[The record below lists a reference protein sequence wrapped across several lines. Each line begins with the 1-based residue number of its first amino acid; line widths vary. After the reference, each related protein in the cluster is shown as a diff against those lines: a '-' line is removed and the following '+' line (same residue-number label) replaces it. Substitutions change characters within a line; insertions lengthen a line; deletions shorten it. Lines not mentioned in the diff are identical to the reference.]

1 MRKTKLILLSLMLST
16 IFPVSASAAD
26 NIVAKIPVTCEAKN
40 IDGSFT
46 YSISGD
52 DSEYVSILKD
62 TLKLQNGD
70 TGYFETEISY
80 PGTYHYE
87 ITQDSCPYEYVK
99 ADDSKYEAD
108 VYVTED
114 ESGKMEA
121 DTVVYKSGSKEK
133 VDSCK
138 YSNISNYKENIN
150 ENPAQTKDTGSSS
163 KSAVKTGDQNPIELL
178 AAIAVISGIILIW
191 LLVRLKLRR
200 EKHEEK

>member
-1 MRKTKLILLSLMLST
+1 MRKTKLILLSLMIS
-16 IFPVSASAAD
+16 IIAPVSASAAD
-26 NIVAKIPVTCEAKN
+26 NIIAKIPVTCEAKD
-40 IDGSFT
+40 IEGSFS
-46 YSISGD
+46 YHISGS
-52 DSEYVSILKD
+52 DSEYATLLKD
-62 TLKLQNGD
+62 TMSLKNGD
-70 TGYFETEISY
+70 TDYFETEISY

-138 YSNISNYKENIN
+138 YSNISNYKENNN

-163 KSAVKTGDQNPIELL
+163 KSAVKTGDQSPIEFL
-178 AAIAVISGIILIW
+178 AAIAVFSGIILIW
-191 LLVRLKLRR
+191 LFVRLKLRR
-200 EKHEEK
+200 KKHEEK

>member
-1 MRKTKLILLSLMLST
+1 MRKTKLILLSLMLPT
-16 IFPVSASAAD
+16 IFTVSASAAD
-26 NIVAKIPVTCEAKN
+26 NIIAKIPVSCVTEN
-40 IDGSFT
+40 VDGSFT

-52 DSEYVSILKD
+52 GSEYASVLKD
-62 TLKLQNGD
+62 TLTLKNGD

-121 DTVVYKSGSKEK
+121 DTVVYKSGSNEK

-138 YSNISNYKENIN
+138 FSNISNSKEDNK
-150 ENPAQTKDTGSSS
+150 NPAQTKDIGSSS
-163 KSAVKTGDQNPIELL
+163 RTAVKTGDQSPIELL

-191 LLVRLKLRR
+191 LLVRLELRR
-200 EKHEEK
+200 KKYEEK